1 MRGIS
6 TVGLCA
12 ERFEKS
18 PLALFSKEEV
28 CDRQKKT
35 TTSFDTEQIG
45 AGFYD
50 SPITFFIRSIMSG
63 G

>member
-18 PLALFSKEEV
+18 PLALFSKE
-28 CDRQKKT
+28 
-35 TTSFDTEQIG
+35 G
-45 AGFYD
+45 
-50 SPITFFIRSIMSG
+50 
-63 G
+63 